1 MVKWEQLSA
10 SEGGRDNNMEL
21 AKNLETPRL
30 VIRSCRKTDTDFIL
44 SIWGDRENGKFMTAA
59 ASENVDE
66 KYLEAIEGL
75 SDDPDGY
82 NMIIELKESGAS
94 VGTCCAYP
102 ENGNYDIGY
111 SIAKDHW
118 KEGLGTEMIGA
129 LLQWIRA
136 EGGKSVSGEAA
147 DDNKAW
153 RCCINSDLR
162 KAGKPGI
169 KKWEKRPGLTPI
181 SCSLSWNE
189 RNRTDAAKKDAAEKQ
204 NAGIRGD

>member
-44 SIWGDRENGKFMTAA
+44 SIWGDRENGKFMTTA

-75 SDDPDGY
+75 SDYPDGY
-82 NMIIELKESGAS
+82 NMIIELKESGAP

-136 EGGKSVSGEAA
+136 EGGKSVSGEVA
-147 DDNKAW
+147 DDNKA
-153 RCCINSDLR
+153 SVALLHKFGFTEGR
-162 KAGKPGI
+162 KTRY
-169 KKWEKRPGLTPI
+169 KKVGEETWF
-181 SCSLSWNE
+181 
-189 RNRTDAAKKDAAEKQ
+189 DAHILQLELE
-204 NAGIRGD
+204 

>member
-44 SIWGDRENGKFMTAA
+44 SIWGERENGKFMTTA
-59 ASENVDE
+59 AS
-66 KYLEAIEGL
+66 
-75 SDDPDGY
+75 DG
-82 NMIIELKESGAS
+82 AP

-136 EGGKSVSGEAA
+136 EGGKSVSGEVA
-147 DDNKAW
+147 DDNKA
-153 RCCINSDLR
+153 SVALLHKFGFTEGR
-162 KAGKPGI
+162 KTRY
-169 KKWEKRPGLTPI
+169 KKVGEETWF
-181 SCSLSWNE
+181 
-189 RNRTDAAKKDAAEKQ
+189 DAHILQLELE
-204 NAGIRGD
+204 

>member
-1 MVKWEQLSA
+1 MGTVICIRRRKRQQHGTCEKPGDAETGDPVLS
-10 SEGGRDNNMEL
+10 
-21 AKNLETPRL
+21 
-30 VIRSCRKTDTDFIL
+30 
-44 SIWGDRENGKFMTAA
+44 ENGYRLYPFDLGRPG
-59 ASENVDE
+59 ERVDG

-82 NMIIELKESGAS
+82 NMIIELKESGAP

-136 EGGKSVSGEAA
+136 EGGKSVSGEVA
-147 DDNKAW
+147 DDNKA
-153 RCCINSDLR
+153 SVALLHKFGFTEGR
-162 KAGKPGI
+162 KTRY
-169 KKWEKRPGLTPI
+169 KKVGEETWF
-181 SCSLSWNE
+181 
-189 RNRTDAAKKDAAEKQ
+189 DAHILQLELE
-204 NAGIRGD
+204 